1 MQKHKPIRKV
11 LNPTNKAVFLLL
23 RTWVT
28 AFQTSESWE
37 TGSVAVV
44 FGSREGILHTMQAA
58 HYYSVNAG
66 LQWLFV
72 LLDMPREFS
81 SLGMCTLSSL
91 PIEQRCQTC
100 GSQSFIMWPTHV
112 LTCKIFHCN
121 YKQFFPILNVKKSH

>member
-1 MQKHKPIRKV
+1 
-11 LNPTNKAVFLLL
+11 
-23 RTWVT
+23 VT

-37 TGSVAVV
+37 TGNVAVV

-58 HYYSVNAG
+58 QHYSVNAV

-91 PIEQRCQTC
+91 PTEQGCQAC
-100 GSQSFIMWPTHV
+100 GSQSFIMWPTHFNMYNIS
-112 LTCKIFHCN
+112 LS
-121 YKQFFPILNVKKSH
+121 L